1 MVGRD
6 EGALALAAG
15 EQVIGGEFVDRLA
28 HGALADLKPRG
39 ELELARDRLARLP
52 FATIKRLNDQILDL
66 AIQRA
71 ERRAARTARGRD
83 IAAAGKIRHGGTLL
97 A

>member
-15 EQVIGGEFVDRLA
+15 EQVIGGKFIDGLA
-28 HGALADLKPRG
+28 HGALAHLEPRG

-52 FATIKRLNDQILDL
+52 FAMIKRLDDQILDL
-66 AIQRA
+66 AVQGA
-71 ERRAARTARGRD
+71 EGRAARTARGR
-83 IAAAGKIRHGGTLL
+83 
-97 A
+97 